1 MTSNEK
7 IPARPWGQAGRG
19 VMGLIEWA
27 GRHRRLVSSVVYS
40 AVAAGALA
48 LAYLARF
55 EFDIEVVLTFG
66 FAQALVVLIV
76 IRLGINYLF
85 QLGISRWRYV
95 GTRDVMRLLA
105 ATTVGSLVFLGLT
118 WSVAEL
124 HSVPRSVVLLE
135 WVFSGY
141 ATGGV
146 WVLYRL
152 TYEAY
157 RVRQGGAR
165 VRVLVVGAGEAAQML
180 VAQMLRSGAGYLP
193 VALVDDDSFKW
204 GTRVH
209 GVEVVGSTSDLATIA
224 KAVSA
229 DEIVIGIP
237 SASRDQLRQ
246 VIERCEV
253 AGLPVKI
260 LPGMDD
266 VLNAN
271 ADLAQLRDVR
281 VEDLLGRDP
290 VRLEL
295 PELKD
300 DLRGCTVLVTGA
312 AGSIGSELA
321 RQIAINGPT
330 CLVLYDQAETPLY
343 FLELELQALAPEVHL
358 VPLVSSVTD
367 RDAVSGA
374 MERYS
379 PDRVFHAAAYKH
391 VPMMEHN
398 PRSAALTN
406 IVGTHI
412 VGRLAAEGG
421 AQTVVLVSTDKSVAP
436 SNIMGAT
443 KQVAER
449 VILSLQAKYPDTAF
463 GAVRFGNVLG
473 SNGSV
478 IPLFR
483 KQLERGEPLTVTHED
498 ATRYFMTIPEAAQL
512 ILKASLLPSFQG
524 RVAMLDMGEPV
535 RILDLAR
542 DLIRLSG
549 QPFRLGENVIVT
561 GLRPGEKLHEEL
573 SAPEETVHET
583 EERRVFLVETR
594 AGFSDLPD
602 ELETAL
608 ESADVSCVLDFL
620 AREFPD
626 VVGRTE
632 GPRATEP
639 GTPDQA
645 EFVYEASG

>member
-1 MTSNEK
+1 
-7 IPARPWGQAGRG
+7 
-19 VMGLIEWA
+19 
-27 GRHRRLVSSVVYS
+27 
-40 AVAAGALA
+40 
-48 LAYLARF
+48 
-55 EFDIEVVLTFG
+55 
-66 FAQALVVLIV
+66 
-76 IRLGINYLF
+76 
-85 QLGISRWRYV
+85 
-95 GTRDVMRLLA
+95 
-105 ATTVGSLVFLGLT
+105 
-118 WSVAEL
+118 
-124 HSVPRSVVLLE
+124 
-135 WVFSGY
+135 
-141 ATGGV
+141 
-146 WVLYRL
+146 
-152 TYEAY
+152 
-157 RVRQGGAR
+157 
-165 VRVLVVGAGEAAQML
+165 
-180 VAQMLRSGAGYLP
+180 
-193 VALVDDDSFKW
+193 
-204 GTRVH
+204 
-209 GVEVVGSTSDLATIA
+209 
-224 KAVSA
+224 
-229 DEIVIGIP
+229 
-237 SASRDQLRQ
+237 
-246 VIERCEV
+246 
-253 AGLPVKI
+253 
-260 LPGMDD
+260 
-266 VLNAN
+266 
-271 ADLAQLRDVR
+271 
-281 VEDLLGRDP
+281 
-290 VRLEL
+290 
-295 PELKD
+295 
-300 DLRGCTVLVTGA
+300 
-312 AGSIGSELA
+312 
-321 RQIAINGPT
+321 
-330 CLVLYDQAETPLY
+330 
-343 FLELELQALAPEVHL
+343 
-358 VPLVSSVTD
+358 
-367 RDAVSGA
+367 
-374 MERYS
+374 
-379 PDRVFHAAAYKH
+379 
-391 VPMMEHN
+391 
-398 PRSAALTN
+398 
-406 IVGTHI
+406 
-412 VGRLAAEGG
+412 
-421 AQTVVLVSTDKSVAP
+421 VVLVSTDKSVAP

-449 VILSLQAKYPDTAF
+449 VILGLQAKYADTAF

-524 RVAMLDMGEPV
+524 RVAMLDMGDPV